1 MLDRQINCYSVDT
14 GNFYTNHERR
24 LHWRNKQFRSERSYL
39 YNKIKRLTAQLERK
53 RHTVELGDNDV
64 VTTALSLYRQS
75 KCEGLD
81 SKFVKQAERQLD
93 ELIQEYNL
101 DLEVLLVEDKEADIA
116 AMQEAIDELTAIKEH
131 KVAGAI
137 KTKRELKQLIE
148 NRVNQNIKSGGRDH
162 VRVLDESRLTPA
174 NVISVFESTLN
185 RTIGAKTNELTD
197 DLVTVQ
203 IYYYELFRDLEYFGF
218 MFKGEHYIYF
228 SSSAGQIRT
237 KKAVFIKEST
247 WLKHQRT
254 IMCGLTFDTINAKG
268 GMNVNKL
275 LAYLA
280 LQNSATDIWDGFNI
294 DKAIVVDDFETEV
307 DGTFDFIDDVTY
319 EIKRTTGRAAIT
331 HTDGAGMM
339 LPRLGNNRMIRAP
352 WIKGLLG
359 AFDFRRFII
368 EHNGNPKIKDIYG
381 AEHDVIAEDIE
392 VIFTKSQF
400 KLWKYYDSWDQY
412 KEYFHRYG
420 CTVSYCN
427 MEQDA
432 IQDNRVSYQ
441 MLQSLTD
448 YTEEEFDIMVAKSV
462 SRLDGLSS
470 SVKNM
475 QAAFG
480 VNPYNQELTPFQEA
494 IKIYPDLLNDEFAK
508 ATLREIK
515 DSLVKSYWSGK
526 LDVRGKYTFVLPDFY
541 AACQHWFLGEA
552 EPEGLLK
559 DGEVYTNLFRYDE
572 RLDCLRSPHLY
583 QEHAV
588 RYNLA
593 YKGCGER
600 MERAK
605 AWFNT
610 NAIYTSCHD
619 MISRIL
625 QFDVDGDMLLV
636 VADENFVRVA
646 ERNMNGIVPLYYE
659 MKKAGAQL
667 ITKESIYDGLISA
680 FTHSNIGIYSNSISK
695 IKNSPE
701 FLGANKEEALRAIKL
716 LTAENNYCI
725 DAAKTLYMPV
735 RPKEDQ
741 ALLSRYTSVKLPHF
755 FKYAK
760 GKGDSQV
767 LPPNNSIVN
776 RLASRITNPRINTR
790 RAGLGKIDYRLMMSD
805 PEIAVDPLVVAEY
818 KKLNSEYH
826 FKINLTGNNLSYLN
840 SYILNDLEQFGY
852 DEVQLS
858 DMLVKQL
865 YGIENTPRKHVLWS
879 VFGEVIV
886 QNLKNNMEIP
896 FVRLCKCVDCLE
908 YFEINNEHNR
918 SSIRCPRCQKAYR
931 NLQYAI
937 RNRNTKLGALIAD
950 AYIDKET
957 LDRVQACNGV
967 FTEGKCFYLKTP
979 KILNCQ

>member
-39 YNKIKRLTAQLERK
+39 HNKIKRLTKQLERK
-53 RHTVELGDNDV
+53 RHTVELGQDDII
-64 VTTALSLYRQS
+64 TTALSLYRQS
-75 KCEGLD
+75 KCSGVD
-81 SKFVKQAERQLD
+81 PKYVKRAER
-93 ELIQEYNL
+93 ELAEFLQRYEL
-101 DLEVLLVEDKEADIA
+101 DLDVMLAEDYEVDIA
-116 AMQEAIDELTAIKEH
+116 KLEATIAELSAIKEH
-131 KVAGAI
+131 KIAGAI
-137 KTKRELKQLIE
+137 KTKAELKRLIE
-148 NRVNQNIKSGGRDH
+148 NRVKQNIASGGRDH
-162 VRVLDESRLTPA
+162 IRELNESRLTPA
-174 NVISVFESTLN
+174 NIISVFESTLN

-254 IMCGLTFDTINAKG
+254 IMCGLTFDAINAKG

-280 LQNSATDIWDGFNI
+280 LQNSATDIWDEFDI
-294 DKAIVVDDFETEV
+294 DKAIVIDDFETDV

-319 EIKRTTGRAAIT
+319 EIKRTTGKAAIT

-339 LPRLGNNRMIRAP
+339 LPKLGNNRMIRAP

-359 AFDFRRFII
+359 AFDFRRFIE
-368 EHNGNPKIKDIYG
+368 EHGCNPKLTDIYG
-381 AEHDVIAEDIE
+381 VEHDVIKEDIE

-412 KEYFHRYG
+412 KEYFRRYN

-427 MEQDA
+427 MEQDV

-448 YTEEEFDIMVAKSV
+448 YTEEEFDIMTARS
-462 SRLDGLSS
+462 SARLAGLSS
-470 SVKNM
+470 NVKNM

-552 EPEGLLK
+552 EPEGLLR

-605 AWFNT
+605 TWFNT
-610 NAIYTSCHD
+610 NAIYISSHD
-619 MISRIL
+619 LISRIL
-625 QFDVDGDMLLV
+625 QCDFDGDMLLV

-646 ERNMNGIVPLYYE
+646 ERNMGGIVPLYYE

-716 LTAENNYCI
+716 LTCENNFCI

-760 GKGDSQV
+760 GKNDSQV

-776 RLASRITNPRINTR
+776 RLFMKITNPRINTR
-790 RAGLGKIDYRLMMSD
+790 CAGLGKIDYRLMMSD
-805 PEIAVDPLVVAEY
+805 PDIVIDPLVVAEY

-826 FKINLTGNNLSYLN
+826 FKINLTGSNLSYLN

-858 DMLVKQL
+858 DMLVKEL
-865 YGIENTPRKHVLWS
+865 YGIENTPRKQVLWL
-879 VFGEVIV
+879 VFGSIIV
-886 QNLKNNMEIP
+886 QNLKSNIKEP
-896 FVRLCKCVDCLE
+896 FTKLCQCVDCLE
-908 YFEINNEHNR
+908 YFEINNQYDN

-931 NLQYAI
+931 KLQYEI
-937 RNRNTKLGALIAD
+937 KNRNTKLGAIIVD
-950 AYIDKET
+950 AYVDKET
-957 LDRVQACNGV
+957 LVKVNECNGMFSSATTF
-967 FTEGKCFYLKTP
+967 FTTKRQKV
-979 KILNCQ
+979 